1 MKASQPAWFIDFETD
16 GAAAAMGLCRG
27 AATLLCGKI
36 NSDCHIHR
44 INLRSESV
52 IRATVEHIAD

>member
-27 AATLLCGKI
+27 AATLLRGKI
-36 NSDCHIHR
+36 NPDCHIHR